1 MIRAIIRNLRRGKV
15 VTYGD
20 ISREVFGNARG
31 GRAVGAAIR
40 AKAREP
46 GFPWW
51 RVVDRK
57 LHPTRAMEGA
67 RKKLEDEGIEFC
79 EDGSVK
85 PCFHDPGQIGP
96 R

>member
-1 MIRAIIRNLRRGKV
+1 MGSVIRAIVRNLRRGKV

-20 ISREVFGNARG
+20 ISRKVYGNAWR
-31 GRAVGAAIR
+31 GRAVGAVIR

-51 RVVDRK
+51 RVVNRK

-67 RKKLEDEGIEFC
+67 RE
-79 EDGSVK
+79 VA
-85 PCFHDPGQIGP
+85 
-96 R
+96 